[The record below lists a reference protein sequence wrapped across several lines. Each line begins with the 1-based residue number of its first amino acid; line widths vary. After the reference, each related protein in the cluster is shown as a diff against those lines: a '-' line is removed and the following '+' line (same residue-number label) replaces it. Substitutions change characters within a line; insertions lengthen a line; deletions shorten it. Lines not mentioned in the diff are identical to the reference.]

1 MIDFKEVRGKLKKKT
16 FSKRPNLI
24 NTSTFSTSRN
34 GWKQVGAELGQ
45 AQFLLCFDETDVKVI
60 VGVSYLLRVIQCV

>member
-1 MIDFKEVRGKLKKKT
+1 MIDFKEVRGKLKKT

-34 GWKQVGAELGQ
+34 GWKQVGAEVGQ
-45 AQFLLCFDETDVKVI
+45 AQFLLCFDETDVQVI
-60 VGVSYLLRVIQCV
+60 VGVSY